1 MIRAIVLD
9 FDGLIV
15 DTETPIIEAYGDVHA
30 QHGLP
35 FERGDFAAG
44 VGHYDF
50 AFDPWRAFDPSFD
63 RETLE
68 TLRRQHNR
76 ARTQRQPV
84 LPGIAA
90 LLEAAGQMKL
100 RIGLA
105 SNSPHEWVE
114 PNLERLGLRSH
125 FEFIACRG
133 DVPAPKPEPDIY
145 RHVLNHFG
153 VRGHEAIAFEDS
165 TAGSLAAKRA
175 GLWVVTIP
183 NPSTAHHDFAHSHLH
198 LASMAE
204 KSLANLIAHFGG

>member
-35 FERGDFAAG
+35 FERAEFAAG

-50 AFDPWRAFDPSFD
+50 SFDPWRAFDPTLD
-63 RETLE
+63 RDALE
-68 TLRRQHNR
+68 KLRRHYNHARTLR
-76 ARTQRQPV
+76 QPI
-84 LPGIAA
+84 LPGIKA
-90 LLEAAGQMKL
+90 LLEAAGALKL

-105 SNSPHEWVE
+105 SNSPHTWVE

-133 DVPAPKPEPDIY
+133 DVPSPKPEPDIY
-145 RHVLNHFG
+145 KLVLNQFG
-153 VRGHEAIAFEDS
+153 LRGHEAIAFEDS
-165 TAGSLAAKRA
+165 NAGSLAAKRA

-183 NPSTAHHDFAHSHLH
+183 NPSTTHHDFAHSHLQ
-198 LASMAE
+198 LT
-204 KSLANLIAHFGG
+204 SLAERTLEQLIAHFGG